1 MQVLVS
7 ATCLFSLLPA
17 SGGVESPSAGKRLPD
32 QARSTVISR
41 FGIVATSQTLA
52 SQAGTLILERGG
64 NAVDAA
70 IAANAVLGLAQA
82 GANGIGGD
90 LFVLYYDARAK
101 KLWGLNASGWSPA
114 GMTIEFVQQK
124 GLKQLQ
130 GIHSVTVPGAVAGW
144 DALERRFGKL
154 GMAKILAPAIF
165 YAENGFPAGELSSAG
180 AASLEKSQKLNP
192 EFRRVYVPGG
202 RAPRAGEMF
211 RNPDLA
217 GSLRRI
223 AEKGRDGFYKGATA
237 DAIVRLSK
245 ELGGAMT
252 AEDLERFE
260 PEWVEPIST
269 TYRGWTVY
277 EMPPNGHGL
286 AALSM
291 LNIMEQFPLA
301 EYGHNSVRA
310 LHVMIEAKKLAYA
323 DMIRYVGDPRFSK
336 VPAQALISKPLAIER
351 AKLIDPDH
359 AHCQVLPSDLET
371 LAHSMGKDTI
381 YMSAID
387 KDGNI
392 VSLIQSNSGG
402 FGSFLVPEKCG
413 FVLHNRGSGFSLEPG
428 KPNSLAGHKRP
439 LHTIIPG
446 FMEKGDIHIGFGIQ
460 EGWNQ
465 AQAQAQFV
473 ANIVDFGLT
482 LQAAIEAPRFSKY
495 SFPGCDVRFESRF
508 AEAVLA
514 ELTKLGHTPKL
525 LPAFSG
531 SMGRGQ
537 AVMRDGKGV
546 NYGASDPRGDGA
558 AVPEGPP
565 VLVEPGTSRPNQSR

>member
-1 MQVLVS
+1 M
-7 ATCLFSLLPA
+7 
-17 SGGVESPSAGKRLPD
+17 
-32 QARSTVISR
+32 
-41 FGIVATSQTLA
+41 
-52 SQAGTLILERGG
+52 ILERGG

-70 IAANAVLGLAQA
+70 IAANAVLGLTQP

-90 LFVLYYDARAK
+90 LFVLYYDSQAK

-114 GMTIEFVQQK
+114 GMTLEFVREK
-124 GLKQLQ
+124 GIKGLQ
-130 GIHSVTVPGAVAGW
+130 GIYSVTVPGAVAGW

-154 GMAKILAPAIF
+154 GLEKVLAPAIF
-165 YAENGFPAGELSSAG
+165 YAENGFPAGELSSVG
-180 AASLEKSQKLNP
+180 ADSLEKSTKLNP
-192 EFRRVYVPGG
+192 EFRRLYIPGG
-202 RAPRAGEMF
+202 HAPRAGEMF

-223 AEKGRDGFYKGATA
+223 AERGRDGFYRGPTA

-252 AEDLERFE
+252 AEDLEQFE

-286 AALSM
+286 AVLSM

-301 EYGHNSVRA
+301 DYGHNSVRA

-336 VPAQALISKPLAIER
+336 VPVNALISKQLAVER

-359 AHCQVLPSDLET
+359 ARCEVLPSDLET
-371 LAHSMGKDTI
+371 LARSLGKDTI

-387 KDGNI
+387 KAGNI

-402 FGSFLVPEKCG
+402 FGSFLVPANCG

-428 KPNSLAGHKRP
+428 KPNSLAGHRRP
-439 LHTIIPG
+439 LHTIIPA
-446 FMEKGDIHIGFGIQ
+446 FMEKGDVRIGFGIQ

-473 ANIVDFGLT
+473 ANIVDFGLG

-495 SFPGCDVRFESRF
+495 SFSGCDVRFESRF
-508 AEAVLA
+508 PETVLM
-514 ELTKLGHTPKL
+514 ELTKHGHVPNL
-525 LPAFSG
+525 LPAFSS

-537 AVMRDGKGV
+537 AVMRDGHGV
-546 NYGASDPRGDGA
+546 NYGASDPRGDGQ

-565 VLVEPGTSRPNQSR
+565 LPF